1 MVYDQETETDILLDT
16 DIKTLNTPSLPC
28 SWYPV
33 LRSTQLRRG
42 RIRAIEL
49 DGNELIVFRGQSGKP
64 GAIQRY
70 CCHFGADLAGARLQ
84 GDQIVCPMHGWTFNS
99 SGQRQSH
106 DLTEPV
112 TGALSCAEAFG
123 LIFVYCG
130 EQLPCF
136 DLPRFEYETEAI
148 SKPIALKLAAE
159 HYLPA
164 LNTFDL
170 QHYEK
175 IHGRRFIEP
184 ANIDA
189 PTPACLRIAYR
200 AEIVKRGWMD
210 RFLIQLSS
218 SITDIE
224 IECWGGNILKM
235 RNLSTGYGAIIASTP
250 QTRYESTI
258 YIVVA
263 RQARLEQRALM
274 QYIEMHI
281 ARALVKQFLKPDFM
295 ILNAMRPDR
304 GWMLDAADHGLV
316 RFLDYFQQLPR
327 WAGFK
332 TRQRDLTSFAR
343 TAR

>member
-1 MVYDQETETDILLDT
+1 MVYDQETEMGILLNT
-16 DIKTLNTPSLPC
+16 DIKTLITPSLPC

-33 LRSTQLRRG
+33 LCSTQLRRG
-42 RIRAIEL
+42 RIRAIQL

-64 GAIQRY
+64 GVIQRY
-70 CCHFGADLAGARLQ
+70 CCHFGADLAGARVK
-84 GDQIVCPMHGWTFNS
+84 GDQVVCPMHGWTFNS
-99 SGQRQSH
+99 CGQRQSH
-106 DLTEPV
+106 GLNEPV

-123 LIFVYCG
+123 LIFIYFG
-130 EQLPCF
+130 EQSPCF
-136 DLPRFEYETEAI
+136 DLPRFEYETVAF
-148 SKPIALKLAAE
+148 SKPMVLKLAAE

-189 PTPACLRIAYR
+189 PSPACLRIAYQ

-210 RFLIQLSS
+210 HFLIQLSS
-218 SITDIE
+218 SITNIE

-235 RNLSTGYGAIIASTP
+235 RNLGTGYGAIIVSTP
-250 QTRYESTI
+250 RARFDSTV

-263 RQARLEQRALM
+263 RQTRPKQTALM
-274 QYIEMHI
+274 QYIEMNI

-295 ILNAMRPDR
+295 ILNGMRPDQ
-304 GWMLDAADHGLV
+304 GWMLDATDHGLV

-327 WAGFK
+327 WTGFK
-332 TRQRDLTSFAR
+332 TRQRDLTSFER